1 MTLSPRDSDRIML
14 SLQLNNGRIPQNM
27 PKIKNMTLN
36 KNKSTTVIKLSN
48 LNIKGLTRVDS
59 SDIIE
64 TDRFAVGINGLSGKK
79 VMQKNAAEREK
90 KTQHKLNNF
99 SQSEI
104 NIGDEKMDL
113 NLNNYNMNNKALHKN
128 NGISHQQNKEKLNP
142 INLNSSQRI
151 SSMIPPPSPFGL
163 KAQ

>member
-1 MTLSPRDSDRIML
+1 
-14 SLQLNNGRIPQNM
+14 M

-90 KTQHKLNNF
+90 KT
-99 SQSEI
+99 
-104 NIGDEKMDL
+104 
-113 NLNNYNMNNKALHKN
+113 
-128 NGISHQQNKEKLNP
+128 
-142 INLNSSQRI
+142 
-151 SSMIPPPSPFGL
+151 
-163 KAQ
+163 